1 MTINNQ
7 MPGKDEVERL
17 YSVCYGRRCWLAG
30 IMLNDDEEGRDVAS
44 EMFARLSE
52 GRLRLPAGRE
62 ENYLMACVRNRC
74 LDIIAHMKV
83 RERVI
88 RHLTLDA
95 SPTVVPVE
103 EHERKI
109 ERVLSYAERELRPQT
124 MRVFQLRFEGEKS
137 YREIADMLG
146 ISETSV
152 YKNLSKALVKLKEF
166 ADNDE

>member
-1 MTINNQ
+1 M
-7 MPGKDEVERL
+7 ERL
-17 YSVCYGRRCWLAG
+17 YSVCYGRMCWLAG

-103 EHERKI
+103 ERERKI

-137 YREIADMLG
+137 YREIADLLG

-152 YKNLSKALVKLKEF
+152 YKNLSKALVKLKKF